1 MKLLAG
7 VTKRD
12 RRLLLIALSL
22 IAGMIVILG
31 IFAPAKN
38 DDDPVP
44 TSWGTGNHGAKAA
57 YLTLGRSGYTVERW
71 TEPLSQLADRADS
84 HTVVIAAEPLPIN
97 LEEQKAAIENI
108 LKRGGRVLATG
119 IGGAMLLPHSE
130 AVALQNPFAQECH
143 ATPVGL
149 DAMSSPDDV
158 RVYLKAYWAKPSVED
173 RTQYLCGARAVVV
186 TYSYGAGEV
195 TWWANS
201 LPLENR
207 GIAEGANLEL
217 LLHSV
222 GPAQG
227 AQVYWDESLHGEA
240 PSLWSYAKGTPV
252 QLGIVQIIFAAAL
265 LMLSFGRR
273 SGPVRSDPKI
283 SRASAGEFVRSLGGL
298 FEKAHATH
306 AVVAIAYQHMRRQMH
321 LNLGVPAT
329 VSVQEASE
337 IASRRMHRDASVE
350 AVGLL
355 ANLELA
361 ESVIAGERIPEAK
374 ALKLVRALDHHEQQL
389 RHSLKGR

>member
-1 MKLLAG
+1 MKWLARM
-7 VTKRD
+7 TKRD
-12 RRLLLIALSL
+12 RCLLMIAVSL
-22 IAGMIVILG
+22 IAGMVVLLG
-31 IFAPAKN
+31 IFGPEKN

-57 YLTLGRSGYTVERW
+57 YLTLGKIGYSIERW

-84 HTVVIAAEPLPIN
+84 HTVLIVAEPFPTGV
-97 LEEQKAAIENI
+97 EEQKSAVEKI

-130 AVALQNPFAQECH
+130 AVPVQNPWAQECH

-149 DAMSSPDDV
+149 DAMANADDV
-158 RVYLKAYWAKPSVED
+158 RMYLKAYWAKPAVGD
-173 RTQYLCGARAVVV
+173 RTQYLCGTRAVIV
-186 TYSYGAGEV
+186 TYAYDKGEV
-195 TWWANS
+195 IWWADA

-217 LLHSV
+217 LLSSI
-222 GPAQG
+222 GPAHG
-227 AQVYWDESLHGEA
+227 ATIYWDESLHGEA

-252 QLGIVQIIFAAAL
+252 RLGVMQLFFAAAL
-265 LMLSFGRR
+265 LLLSFGRR
-273 SGPVRSDPKI
+273 SGPVRPDPKT
-283 SRASAGEFVRSLGGL
+283 SRASASEFVRSLGGL

-306 AVVAIAYQHMRRQMH
+306 AVVAIAYQHLRRQMH
-321 LNLGVPAT
+321 LHLGVPAT

-337 IASRRMHRDASVE
+337 IASRRMQRDASVE
-350 AVGLL
+350 PAGLL
-355 ANLELA
+355 ADLELA
-361 ESVIAGERIPEAK
+361 ESVTAGERIPEAK
-374 ALKLVRALDHHEQQL
+374 ALKLVRALDQHEQHL